1 MRGPEVDIQL
11 VTDARAY
18 LPGGEVLATVRVTAR
33 ADLEEVECSVAL
45 FHADRYR
52 RSDSEGASWTQDAEG
67 AVAGEYVH
75 QGPLRAGQVVET
87 TAVLPV
93 PRRIEPPAGPQD
105 LLDERYP
112 PAGED
117 ADGDSYDVW
126 IEPEERWGPPTS
138 PGSGVGSEWLVRA
151 EVGGA
156 GFPDPAQ
163 VPVVVLAP
171 VMPAPDLPAAR
182 VGGGTPRAALSFF
195 GLPRTSVRAGTSLR
209 GTVRVSAKEEL
220 KARGVRVELVRRAT
234 VEAGGSTSVTRTV
247 VATVDA
253 SGPQVFA
260 PRQPRDLAF
269 AVDVPADAGATVVGE
284 DYRIDW
290 LLSAVVDRPL
300 RRDEVWEQ
308 LVAVHTAP

>member
-1 MRGPEVDIQL
+1 MRGAEAEIEL
-11 VTDARAY
+11 ATDVVVH
-18 LPGGEVLATVRVTAR
+18 LPGEAVTATVRITAL
-33 ADLEEVECSVAL
+33 ADLEEAECSVAL
-45 FHADRYR
+45 FHVDRYR

-67 AVAGEYVH
+67 AVAGEYVY
-75 QGPLRAGQVVET
+75 QGPMRAGQIVEA

-93 PRRIEPPAGPQD
+93 PRRTEPPQGPED
-105 LLDERYP
+105 LVDERYP
-112 PAGED
+112 PAGDE

-138 PGSGVGSEWLVRA
+138 PGAGVGSEWFVRA

-163 VPVVVLAP
+163 VPVIVLAP
-171 VMPAPDLPAAR
+171 AMPAPDVPPAR
-182 VGGGTPRAALSFF
+182 VGGGTPKAAVTFY
-195 GLPRTSVRAGTSLR
+195 GLPRTSVRAGTVLR

-234 VEAGGSTSVTRTV
+234 VEAGGSTSVTRTIE
-247 VATVDA
+247 VAVDA
-253 SGPQVFA
+253 AGSTVFV
-260 PRQPRDLAF
+260 PRQPKDLAF
-269 AVDVPADAGATVVGE
+269 TIDVPTAAGPSVVGD

-290 LLSAVVDRPL
+290 LLRAVVDRPL

-308 LVAVHTAP
+308 VIAVHTAP